1 MTRARVERCV
11 CGGSI
16 LVKDGDP
23 PGPAVLM
30 HNRSPQHEAWRLGLT
45 LEGIPT
51 TLPCPDG
58 LPPQRIGP
66 GFSMA
71 ERLGHEPLR

>member
-16 LVKDGDP
+16 LVKAGDP

-30 HNRSPQHEAWRLGLT
+30 HNRSPQHEAWRLGYRA
-45 LEGIPT
+45 EFT
-51 TLPCPDG
+51 TTDLPCPDG
-58 LPPQRIGP
+58 LAPMRLSP
-66 GFSMA
+66 S

>member
-1 MTRARVERCV
+1 MTRARVERCL

-30 HNRSPQHEAWRLGLT
+30 HSRSPRHEAWRLGLN
-45 LEGIPT
+45 LEPIASS
-51 TLPCPDG
+51 LPCPDG
-58 LPPQRIGP
+58 QQPMRMGP
-66 GFSMA
+66 GFSAA
-71 ERLGHEPLR
+71 ERLGRAP